1 MVPGSSLGGGAT
13 FHILSYH
20 MSIFEKYNTNP
31 SYSTA
36 ADLAEHFYS
45 NGMHEIASLFAAR
58 ALKFYSGKE
67 FLPEC
72 IKAVEIL
79 SISGFYS
86 KDEKLKKLGH
96 EAAEMLSLAA
106 KIPAQ
111 NNELARKNLMFYT
124 KRLDEIAKIERSRE
138 LKIPLKENW
147 NALNPSVV
155 MHKGKLL
162 VIQRTVNYT
171 IIDGV
176 YHTPNNAPITTENW
190 LLEIDQDT
198 FDIVDAKR
206 IYHPVDWPSPVYGE
220 VLGFEDCRATTIG
233 DQLWISATIREAS
246 GRGMCEIVT
255 AKVMPSFS
263 GEYILAHW
271 NIQNHIR
278 PDHHQK
284 NWMPIINHGD
294 YRFIYATYPTTLL
307 NSEMGHITIPATK
320 EFECSN
326 HRGGS
331 QVIFFEDGW
340 LCLTHEVEYTGRI
353 RNYLHRFVYFD
364 RNFKI
369 RRVSDRFKMSSC
381 PIDFVA
387 GMCWSNDL
395 RGTLIISAGVNDN
408 SSWLFEISSAE
419 VSRLLDKKK
428 FDNL

>member
-1 MVPGSSLGGGAT
+1 M
-13 FHILSYH
+13 I
-20 MSIFEKYNTNP
+20 IFQKYNDIP

-45 NGMHEIASLFAAR
+45 NGMHELASHFAVR
-58 ALKFYSGKE
+58 ALKLYGGKE

-86 KDEKLKKLGH
+86 KDERIKQLGH

-106 KIPAQ
+106 KIPSHS
-111 NNELARKNLMFYT
+111 NELARKNLMFYT
-124 KRLDEIAKIERSRE
+124 KRLDEIAKVERTRE

-155 MHKGKLL
+155 MHAGKLL
-162 VIQRTVNYT
+162 VVQRTVNYT

-176 YHTPNNAPITTENW
+176 YHTPKNAPITTENW
-190 LLEIDQDT
+190 LLEIDQET
-198 FDIVDAKR
+198 LDIVSAKR

-233 DQLWISATIREAS
+233 DQLYISATVREAS
-246 GRGMCEIVT
+246 SRGMCEIVT
-255 AKVMPSFS
+255 AKVLPNST
-263 GEYILAHW
+263 GEYILADW
-271 NIQNHIR
+271 VIQNHIR
-278 PDHHQK
+278 PDQHQK

-307 NSEMGHITIPATK
+307 NSELGHLTLPATK

-331 QVIFFEDGW
+331 QAIFFDDGW

-369 RRVSDRFKMSSC
+369 SKVSDRFKMSSR

-387 GMCWSNDL
+387 GMCWSNDH
-395 RGTLIISAGVNDN
+395 RGTLIISAGINDN
-408 SSWLFEISSAE
+408 SSWLFEISSKE
-419 VSRLLDKKK
+419 VLRLLNQTKLSD
-428 FDNL
+428 L